1 MARVEKIITEWSRD
15 EAQIFNTRQGY
26 SRRCS
31 MTIEYFPR
39 LIPGCTG
46 VQSGWSLGLVL
57 I

>member
-1 MARVEKIITEWSRD
+1 MVVYLLSHFLSVLHANK
-15 EAQIFNTRQGY
+15 Y
-26 SRRCS
+26 